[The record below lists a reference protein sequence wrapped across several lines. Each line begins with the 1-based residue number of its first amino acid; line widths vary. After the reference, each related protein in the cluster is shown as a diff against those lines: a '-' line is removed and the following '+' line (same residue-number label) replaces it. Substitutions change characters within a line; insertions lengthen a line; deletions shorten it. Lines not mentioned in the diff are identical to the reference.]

1 MKQTESRILVI
12 GSLNYDII
20 LEQERLPEK
29 GETYTVDRVTTG
41 GGGKGANQAVQAAKM
56 GIKTT
61 MFGALGQD
69 PFGDYLHRQ
78 LAAYG
83 VDTSLIKWVSEST
96 GLGINNVLRDGSLYA
111 NIVRGANHA
120 LTKGDIT
127 NLEAEIAKSA
137 IVIMQLEIPIDV
149 TETAIKLARKH
160 DCYVILNAAP
170 ALPISANALSMVDC
184 LIVNEK
190 EASYYVKAPIS
201 QVEDALACCP
211 ALHEKIRDLVII
223 TLGVNGSVLYDGKNK
238 VFIPIRKVQAV
249 DTTGAGDSYVGAF
262 AAKIV
267 TGTPYVEAAV
277 NATLASSITVTRP
290 GSQVSM
296 PTARDIQALD
306 VKESPQPIYY

>member
-1 MKQTESRILVI
+1 MKQKESRILVI

-20 LEQERLPEK
+20 LEQGRLPEK

-83 VDTSLIKWVSEST
+83 VDTTLIKRVSEST
-96 GLGINNVLRDGSLYA
+96 GLGINNVLPDGSLYA

-120 LTKGDIT
+120 LTKSDIIS
-127 NLEAEIAKSA
+127 LEPEIARSA

-149 TETAIKLARKH
+149 TETAIRLARKH
-160 DCYVILNAAP
+160 DCYTILNAAP
-170 ALPISANALSMVDC
+170 ALPISADALSMVDC

-190 EASYYVKAPIS
+190 EASYYAEAPIS
-201 QVEDALACCP
+201 RVEDALVHCP
-211 ALHEKIRDLVII
+211 GLYERIRDLVVI

-238 VFIPIRKVQAV
+238 VLIPIRKVQAV

-277 NATLASSITVTRP
+277 YATLASSITVTRP

-296 PTARDIQALD
+296 PTAWDIEALD
-306 VKESPQPIYY
+306 AQESPQPIYY

>member
-1 MKQTESRILVI
+1 MKQKESRILVI

-83 VDTSLIKWVSEST
+83 VDTTQIRRVSEST
-96 GLGINNVLRDGSLYA
+96 GLGINNVLPDGSLYA
-111 NIVRGANHA
+111 NIVRGANHT
-120 LTKGDIT
+120 LTTSDIT
-127 NLEAEIAKSA
+127 NLEPEIARSA
-137 IVIMQLEIPIDV
+137 IVILQLEIPVDV
-149 TETAIKLARKH
+149 TETAIMLAHKH
-160 DCYVILNAAP
+160 GCYIILNAAP
-170 ALPISANALSMVDC
+170 ALPISANALAMVDC

-190 EASYYVKAPIS
+190 EASYYVEAPIS
-201 QVEDALACCP
+201 QVEDALAYCP
-211 ALHEKIRDLVII
+211 ALHERIRDLVVI

-238 VFIPIRKVQAV
+238 VLIPIREVQAV

-262 AAKIV
+262 AARIV
-267 TGTPYVEAAV
+267 TGTSYVEAAV
-277 NATLASSITVTRP
+277 YATLASSITVTRP
-290 GSQVSM
+290 GSQTSM
-296 PTARDIQALD
+296 PTALDIQALALEGIPKP
-306 VKESPQPIYY
+306 VYY